1 LETYFEIGPTIA
13 PRLTEQRS
21 NPAEVRVVLV
31 DDHAVFR
38 NGLRE
43 LLEERGI
50 DVVGEASDGATAV
63 ELVRDVAPDVVV
75 MDIAMPGMSG
85 VEATMESRSVAPC
98 AKVIMLTVSA
108 DERDVD
114 EAIAAGACGYLLKD
128 AAVEEIVAG
137 ICAAAVGEALLS
149 PRIAAGI
156 LERARGNAAASL
168 PESARAKLTE
178 REREVLNLMA
188 EGKANAEI
196 AEELFIS
203 PHTVKNHVSNILG
216 KLESQT
222 RIEAAV
228 KAARGGLL

>member
-1 LETYFEIGPTIA
+1 MEWSAQP
-13 PRLTEQRS
+13 PD
-21 NPAEVRVVLV
+21 PAEIRVVLV
-31 DDHAVFR
+31 DDHALFR

-43 LLEERGI
+43 LLEERGV
-50 DVVGEASDGATAV
+50 DVIAEAADGETAV
-63 ELVRDVAPDVVV
+63 EVVRDLAPDVVV

-85 VEATMESRSVAPC
+85 IEATMEVRAAAPS

-108 DERDVD
+108 DERDV
-114 EAIAAGACGYLLKD
+114 EGAIVAGACGYVLKD

-137 ICAAAVGEALLS
+137 VRAAAAGDALLS

-156 LERARGNAAASL
+156 LERARANTAPSL
-168 PESARAKLTE
+168 PDSAQAKLTE
-178 REREVLNLMA
+178 RESEVLSLMA
-188 EGKANAEI
+188 EGKENAEI

-203 PHTVKNHVSNILG
+203 RHTVKNHVSNILG

-228 KAARGGLL
+228 KAARGRLV

>member
-1 LETYFEIGPTIA
+1 MEN
-13 PRLTEQRS
+13 RTEQRAD
-21 NPAEVRVVLV
+21 PAEVRVVLV

-43 LLEERGI
+43 LLEERGV
-50 DVVGEASDGATAV
+50 DVVGESSDGETAV
-63 ELVRDVAPDVVV
+63 EVVRDVAPDVVV

-85 VEATMESRSVAPC
+85 IEATMLLRAAAPA

-108 DERDVD
+108 GERNVD
-114 EAIAAGACGYLLKD
+114 EAIVAGACGYILKD
-128 AAVEEIVAG
+128 SAVEEIVAG
-137 ICAAAVGEALLS
+137 IRAAAAGGALLS

-156 LERARGNAAASL
+156 LERARENAAASL
-168 PESARAKLTE
+168 PESAQAELTE
-178 REREVLNLMA
+178 REREVLCLMA
-188 EGKANAEI
+188 EGKGNAAI

-216 KLESQT
+216 KLESQS

-228 KAARGGLL
+228 KAARGRLL

>member
-1 LETYFEIGPTIA
+1 MEGSEQPQGMGEI
-13 PRLTEQRS
+13 
-21 NPAEVRVVLV
+21 RVVLV
-31 DDHAVFR
+31 DDHAIFR

-50 DVVGEASDGATAV
+50 DVVAEASDGETAV
-63 ELVRDVAPDVVV
+63 QVVRDVAPDVVA

-85 VEATMESRSVAPC
+85 IEATSEVRAAAPS

-108 DERDVD
+108 DERDV
-114 EAIAAGACGYLLKD
+114 EQAIVAGACGYVLKD

-137 ICAAAVGEALLS
+137 IHAAAAGDALLS

-156 LERARGNAAASL
+156 LERARVNVAASL
-168 PESARAKLTE
+168 PESARAELTE
-178 REREVLNLMA
+178 REGEVLALMA
-188 EGKANAEI
+188 EGKENAEI

-203 PHTVKNHVSNILG
+203 AHTVKNHVSNILG
-216 KLESQT
+216 KLECQT

-228 KAARGGLL
+228 KAARGRLL

>member
-1 LETYFEIGPTIA
+1 ME
-13 PRLTEQRS
+13 RSEQPPD
-21 NPAEVRVVLV
+21 PAEVRVVLV
-31 DDHAVFR
+31 DDHALFR

-43 LLEERGI
+43 LLEERGV
-50 DVVGEASDGATAV
+50 DVVAEAADGETAV
-63 ELVRDVAPDVVV
+63 EVVRDLAPDVVV

-85 VEATMESRSVAPC
+85 VEATMEVRAAAPS

-108 DERDVD
+108 DEHDV
-114 EAIAAGACGYLLKD
+114 EGAIFAGACGYVLKD

-137 ICAAAVGEALLS
+137 VRAAAAGDALLS

-156 LERARGNAAASL
+156 LERARANAAPSL
-168 PESARAKLTE
+168 PDSAQAKLTE
-178 REREVLNLMA
+178 RESEVLSLMA
-188 EGKANAEI
+188 EGKENAEI

-228 KAARGGLL
+228 KAARGRLV

>member
-1 LETYFEIGPTIA
+1 MEWS
-13 PRLTEQRS
+13 EQ
-21 NPAEVRVVLV
+21 PADPAGVRVVLV
-31 DDHAVFR
+31 DDHGLFR

-43 LLEERGI
+43 LLEERGV
-50 DVVGEASDGATAV
+50 DVIAEAADGETAV
-63 ELVRDVAPDVVV
+63 EVVRDLAPDVVV
-75 MDIAMPGMSG
+75 MDIGMPGMSG
-85 VEATMESRSVAPC
+85 IEATMEVRAAAPS

-108 DERDVD
+108 DERDV
-114 EAIAAGACGYLLKD
+114 EGAIFAGACGYVLKD

-137 ICAAAVGEALLS
+137 VRAAAAGDALLS

-156 LERARGNAAASL
+156 LERARANAAPSL
-168 PESARAKLTE
+168 PDSAQAKLTE
-178 REREVLNLMA
+178 RESEVLSLMA
-188 EGKANAEI
+188 EGKENAEI

-228 KAARGGLL
+228 KAARGRMV

>member
-1 LETYFEIGPTIA
+1 MAGSEQPHDMGEI
-13 PRLTEQRS
+13 
-21 NPAEVRVVLV
+21 RVVLV
-31 DDHAVFR
+31 DDHAIFR

-43 LLEERGI
+43 LLEERGL
-50 DVVGEASDGATAV
+50 DVVAEATDGETAV
-63 ELVRDVAPDVVV
+63 QVVRDVAPDVVA

-85 VEATMESRSVAPC
+85 IEATSEVRAAAPA

-108 DERDVD
+108 DERDV
-114 EAIAAGACGYLLKD
+114 EHAIVAGACGYVLKD

-137 ICAAAVGEALLS
+137 IRAAAAGDALLS

-156 LERARGNAAASL
+156 LERARATAAASL
-168 PESARAKLTE
+168 PQSARAELTE
-178 REREVLNLMA
+178 REGEVLGLIA
-188 EGKANAEI
+188 EGKENAEI

-216 KLESQT
+216 KLESET

-228 KAARGGLL
+228 KAARGRLL

>member
-1 LETYFEIGPTIA
+1 M
-13 PRLTEQRS
+13 
-21 NPAEVRVVLV
+21 VLV

-85 VEATMESRSVAPC
+85 VEATMESRSAAPC
-98 AKVIMLTVSA
+98 ARVIMLTVSA

-114 EAIAAGACGYLLKD
+114 EAIAAGACGYVLKD

-137 ICAAAVGEALLS
+137 VRAAAVGEALLS
-149 PRIAAGI
+149 PRVAAGI
-156 LERARGNAAASL
+156 LERARTNAAASL
-168 PESARAKLTE
+168 PDWARAKLTG

-216 KLESQT
+216 KLESQS

>member
-1 LETYFEIGPTIA
+1 ME
-13 PRLTEQRS
+13 RSEQPPD
-21 NPAEVRVVLV
+21 PAEVRVVLV
-31 DDHAVFR
+31 DDHALFR

-43 LLEERGI
+43 LLEERGV
-50 DVVGEASDGATAV
+50 DVVAEAADGETAV
-63 ELVRDVAPDVVV
+63 EVVRDLAPDVVV

-85 VEATMESRSVAPC
+85 IEATMEVRAAAPS

-108 DERDVD
+108 DEHDV
-114 EAIAAGACGYLLKD
+114 EGAIVAGACGYVLKD

-137 ICAAAVGEALLS
+137 VRAAAVGDALLS

-156 LERARGNAAASL
+156 LERARANAAASL
-168 PESARAKLTE
+168 PDSAQAKLTE
-178 REREVLNLMA
+178 RESEVLSLMA
-188 EGKANAEI
+188 EGKENAEI

-228 KAARGGLL
+228 KAARGRLV